1 MQTTAL
7 VRRNSLHLVLG
18 TLISRCSGLVR
29 ELCTAFCFG
38 TDPAIAAFFI
48 AFRLTN
54 FFRHFIAE
62 SSLSVGFIPHFE
74 TLRSQSEK
82 EAIAFFLDLV
92 ATILVSFLVLLLFCG
107 AFFLGFNSLNP
118 NSLQENS
125 ILNMTLIMLPSL
137 GMLALYSLFMSLLNC
152 FHRYFFSAL
161 APIPFN
167 LLFIITLFV
176 TRSFPREQ
184 AAFLLC
190 VAVAIGYALQWAV
203 LIPSTYKHMR
213 PYLTRGLLK
222 DIRLISHPVKAL
234 LGSWSL
240 TLIGVGATQVNGLC
254 DMAIARFVSL
264 EGPAYLTYAI
274 RISQAPLALF
284 GLTITAALMPTLSR
298 AIAQKKHEES
308 SHLFLVAFSSTLTLL
323 IPCSLWLTLSAPAII
338 QMLYGYQQFS
348 LAALQETSLC
358 LSAYSIGLAP
368 SGIVLFLAGAFYAKK
383 NYLIPTQAS
392 LFSIA
397 LNLLGNLLFVA
408 LLGLGTVSVALAT
421 SLAACGNTLFLL
433 YALKKENSLQL
444 PTKELFKTLG
454 VLTLASTGSW
464 WLMAYTLPTI
474 EGLITLLT
482 LPLIFHRLICLG
494 FSFLLFCLGLALIVY
509 GLGFKHL
516 LRLEM
521 RKNPLNLDTPITSFE
536 GLS

>member
-1 MQTTAL
+1 MQTTKL

-38 TDPAIAAFFI
+38 TDPVIAAFFI

-74 TLRSQSEK
+74 TLRSRSEK
-82 EAIAFFLDLV
+82 KAIVFFLDLV
-92 ATILVSFLVLLLFCG
+92 ATISVSGLVLGLFCGVSFLIC
-107 AFFLGFNSLNP
+107 NILNL

-137 GMLALYSLFMSLLNC
+137 GMLTLYSLFMSLLNC

-167 LLFIITLFV
+167 LLFIITLFA
-176 TRSFPREQ
+176 TRSLPREQ
-184 AAFLLC
+184 AAYLLC
-190 VAVAIGYALQWAV
+190 IAVAIGYALQWAV
-203 LIPSTYKHMR
+203 LIPSTYKHIK
-213 PYLTRGLLK
+213 PYLTRELFK
-222 DIRLISHPVKAL
+222 EVRLVSNPVKAL

-240 TLIGVGATQVNGLC
+240 TLIGVGATQINGLC

-298 AIAQKKHEES
+298 AIAQKQLQES

-358 LSAYSIGLAP
+358 LSAYAIGLAP
-368 SGIVLFLAGAFYAKK
+368 SGIVLFLAGAFYAQK

-397 LNLLGNLLFVA
+397 LNLFGNFLFVMV
-408 LLGLGTVSVALAT
+408 LGLGTVSVALAT
-421 SLAACGNTLFLL
+421 SLAACGNTFFLL
-433 YALKKENSLQL
+433 YALKKENSLKV
-444 PTKELFKTLG
+444 PTIELLKTLG
-454 VLTLASTGSW
+454 ALSLASASSW
-464 WLMAYTLPTI
+464 WLTAHALTQV
-474 EGLITLLT
+474 EGLITFFA
-482 LPLIFHRLICLG
+482 LPLLFHRLICLG
-494 FSFLLFCLGLALIVY
+494 FSFLLFCLGFALILY

-521 RKNPLNLDTPITSFE
+521 RKTKLDPTSLPSLE
-536 GLS
+536 GTS